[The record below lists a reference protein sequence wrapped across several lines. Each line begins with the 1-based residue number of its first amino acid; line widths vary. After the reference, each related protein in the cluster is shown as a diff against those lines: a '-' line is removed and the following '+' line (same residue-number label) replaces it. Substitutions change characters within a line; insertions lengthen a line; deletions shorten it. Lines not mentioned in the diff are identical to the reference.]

1 MKYDENCVTN
11 KKMEETSFVSQI
23 IHALVCSVLYLM
35 KLCLKKSTSE
45 IELQQKHA
53 ICSCR
58 CTCSIVY
65 YERKMYEYFI
75 LFIEE

>member
-45 IELQQKHA
+45 IELQ
-53 ICSCR
+53 
-58 CTCSIVY
+58 
-65 YERKMYEYFI
+65 
-75 LFIEE
+75 L